1 MKGIVLAGG
10 SGTRLYPVT
19 LGVSKQLL
27 PVYDKPMIY
36 YPISTLML
44 VGIRE
49 ILIITSPDDKA
60 GFKRLLGDGSRLG
73 LRIDYAV
80 QATPKGIA
88 DAFIVGRSF
97 VGKDRVALALGDNVF
112 YGHGLP
118 AIMRRASKRA
128 SGATI
133 FAYQVRDPER
143 YGVVTFNS
151 SGKATR
157 LEEKPRN
164 PKSNWSI
171 PGIYFYDN
179 RVLDIAARLKPS
191 ARGELEITDV
201 NAAYLRLG
209 ELHVEKMGRGIAWLD
224 TGTPESLL
232 QASQFIQ
239 TIQERQGLKVACL
252 EEMAVNLGYVRRR
265 GEREDKKA
273 YRR

>member
-44 VGIRE
+44 VGIRD
-49 ILIITSPDDKA
+49 ILIITSPNDKA

-80 QATPKGIA
+80 QITPMGIA

-128 SGATI
+128 NGATI
-133 FAYQVRDPER
+133 FAYQVKDPQR

-151 SGKATR
+151 SGRATR

-232 QASQFIQ
+232 QASHFIQ

-273 YRR
+273 YRW